1 MQTEPTD
8 DAVEDTVTE
17 INDIIKNSSRTVQD
31 LTRIAGSLENV
42 ANALSTDIPIAIR
55 NEVSTPT
62 HI

>member
-17 INDIIKNSSRTVQD
+17 INDIINSSSRTVQD
-31 LTRIAGSLENV
+31 LTKIAGSLVNV
-42 ANALSTDIPIAIR
+42 AGALSTDIPIAIR